1 MVVASSQARFLRRPA
16 SDPGGSHCRSGPAK
30 AGARP
35 GMPAQ
40 GCHGGIVE
48 NCRTPVV
55 PAVSPVPGRH
65 RQRRRTQGSVAPEE
79 RPKIPIAVARHV
91 SSLGLPGRRPCLAT
105 AASSIRVAPEVLA
118 WVRGGAA
125 RCGGRTPSPALPA
138 RGRVLG
144 GVGGEGGDEV
154 NGIGYPDQPFGS
166 IVSLPLAGR
175 DQGWGSC
182 HPLSAGGTTPTP
194 CRTLPSRGR
203 GDRGATRRPSFPAED
218 GREVLLFAIR
228 SHPLIPADSMM
239 ACVTRRWKIR

>member
-1 MVVASSQARFLRRPA
+1 MVASSQARLLRRPA
-16 SDPGGSHCRSGPAK
+16 PDPGGSHCRSGPAK

-105 AASSIRVAPEVLA
+105 AASSIRVAPEDFSR
-118 WVRGGAA
+118 RGFA
-125 RCGGRTPSPALPA
+125 
-138 RGRVLG
+138 
-144 GVGGEGGDEV
+144 EGGD
-154 NGIGYPDQPFGS
+154 PAHTPRS
-166 IVSLPLAGR
+166 R
-175 DQGWGSC
+175 
-182 HPLSAGGTTPTP
+182 HPLPIPPRKGEGV
-194 CRTLPSRGR
+194 
-203 GDRGATRRPSFPAED
+203 RRS
-218 GREVLLFAIR
+218 GLEVLQFAIRYSLFAIR
-228 SHPLIPADSMM
+228 FVPIANCRLPP
-239 ACVTRRWKIR
+239 TRNGTFPPSQALRFPDHGPHSVCGVLGRGCRAGAAFGRRCQMRSFR